1 MKKQEVIQEALSI
14 LHDEDSHLSKE
25 GHARFVA
32 LLTKEVDEDPPAG
45 DAEPMTDARW
55 HEYALAAL
63 GSFGKIGYS
72 SDKGKREAVMSAS
85 EAAVSFAVI
94 VADGLLA
101 AAKER
106 AK

>member
-55 HEYALAAL
+55 HEYALAAVGAFGNL
-63 GSFGKIGYS
+63 AADDGSTTT
-72 SDKGKREAVMSAS
+72 DV
-85 EAAVSFAVI
+85 AARATTVFAVI

>member
-32 LLTKEVDEDPPAG
+32 LLTKDVDEDPPAG

-55 HEYALAAL
+55 HEYALAAVGAY
-63 GSFGKIGYS
+63 GSIVVGDSSACSEVCAIFSIG
-72 SDKGKREAVMSAS
+72 
-85 EAAVSFAVI
+85 
-94 VADGLLA
+94 VADRLLV

>member
-1 MKKQEVIQEALSI
+1 MQKQEVIQEALSI

-45 DAEPMTDARW
+45 DVEPMTDARW
-55 HEYALAAL
+55 HEYALAAV
-63 GSFGKIGYS
+63 GAFGNL
-72 SDKGKREAVMSAS
+72 
-85 EAAVSFAVI
+85 AAEGACATAHGLVADATAEFAVR

>member
-55 HEYALAAL
+55 HEYALAAV
-63 GSFGKIGYS
+63 GAFGHS
-72 SDKGKREAVMSAS
+72 LVHNDAELAPL
-85 EAAVSFAVI
+85 AAGDAAAEFAVR